1 MWVMVFSILVQG
13 GQWVQ
18 IQDSPAGR
26 DYLHMRFESRE
37 ACAQAGLERDVKLI
51 EAGAIAQFKCV
62 ELERPTQ
69 FESGPGASLGR

>member
-1 MWVMVFSILVQG
+1 MSKMGGEPMWVMVFSILVQG
-13 GQWVQ
+13 GQWAE

-37 ACAQAGLERDVKLI
+37 KCTQAGLERDMKLI

-62 ELERPTQ
+62 RREAPNLE
-69 FESGPGASLGR
+69 